1 MTAHD
6 DIDDRLRERFARLRE
21 ADASEAPP
29 FAEMIARA
37 RARASQEGPVADST
51 ESVGVVPRTRGVRRR
66 WPLAAIPIAIAA
78 GVAFL
83 FVNPDRAADREFE
96 RVVSE
101 WSRTERALSTP
112 TDGLLAVPGSE
123 YLRRLPPFV
132 AGSGANRRPS

>member
-6 DIDDRLRERFARLRE
+6 DLDDRLRERFARLRQ
-21 ADASEAPP
+21 ADDREAPP

-37 RARASQEGPVADST
+37 RTLASQEGPVAEST
-51 ESVGVVPRTRGVRRR
+51 ESAAVSRTLRVRRR
-66 WPLAAIPIAIAA
+66 WPLAAIPLAIAA
-78 GVAFL
+78 GLGFL
-83 FVNPDRAADREFE
+83 LVNPDRAADREFE

-101 WSRTERALSTP
+101 WSRTERTLSTP